1 MIASA
6 VLWWKAENFGK
17 TDASIAFIQTIGQT
31 IGFVS
36 AYYAFY
42 HIFVDEKLDGLFVAF
57 IALIYLISSGLT
69 AYLVN
74 KSDTGKGKEENPA
87 RRKKAS
93 AKITKRVTRR
103 VTPDRFRRCIFHPT
117 LLYVGPFCFFSMYI
131 HCVHVRACGSIG
143 HMYIFVNADLLV

>member
-1 MIASA
+1 MYILVLVAGMIASA

-74 KSDTGKGKEENPA
+74 KSDTGKGKEEKPGE
-87 RRKKAS
+87 KKES
-93 AKITKRVTRR
+93 KCK
-103 VTPDRFRRCIFHPT
+103 DNKE
-117 LLYVGPFCFFSMYI
+117 SNEE
-131 HCVHVRACGSIG
+131 S
-143 HMYIFVNADLLV
+143 NS